1 MSDQPEFKFT
11 YTNLLH
17 EYESCLN
24 AGYKVIT
31 CKEYVEWKK
40 VSAQKEKVL
49 VNRVDVDFSI
59 KKAARLADIF
69 ARLKIHATFFIRL
82 HAPEYNPFSFEG
94 YRIIKRLIN
103 EGHEIGYHS
112 EVVDES
118 VIWNED
124 AVSCLKRDIDVMN
137 RMFNIEISGVASHG
151 GMTGNNN
158 LDFWKNRKP
167 SDFGLLYEAY
177 DTQPEFNL
185 FHACRYVSDSEWTR
199 WKAYHNGQ
207 LLKDDRRP
215 PSLHALDEPRVLHIL
230 IHPDTYFEN
239 HFYE

>member
-1 MSDQPEFKFT
+1 MSDQPEYKFT
-11 YTNLLH
+11 YTNLLQ

-31 CKEYVEWKK
+31 CAEYVEWKK
-40 VSAQKEKVL
+40 ARAQKQKVL
-49 VNRVDVDFSI
+49 INRVDVDFSI
-59 KKAARLADIF
+59 KKVKALGAIF
-69 ARLKIHATFFIRL
+69 SKLNIRASFFIRL

-94 YRIIKRLIN
+94 YRIIKQLIAD
-103 EGHEIGYHS
+103 GHEIGYHS
-112 EVVDES
+112 EVMDES
-118 VIWNED
+118 IIWNED

-158 LDFWKNRKP
+158 LDFWKNRKA

-177 DTQPEFNL
+177 DKQPEFNL
-185 FHACRYVSDSEWTR
+185 FQECRYVSDSEWTR

-207 LLKDDRRP
+207 LLKDDRRA
-215 PSLHALDEPRVLHIL
+215 PSLHAMDAPHVIHML